1 MTVSVVFFISRSV
14 PFPSFAVV
22 HVCEGSRPG
31 WSWVAIGPLRECEDC
46 SRVCVLLF
54 ARGVHRSVLRPIVLF
69 AMRRVAELTPPG
81 PVRAMVKRLYWRDHM
96 TMLYPLP
103 PHLDV
108 ALGPLSVEGAKRQ
121 WEFRAA
127 KWKRQRIVFSLAYA
141 MLEGDP

>member
-1 MTVSVVFFISRSV
+1 
-14 PFPSFAVV
+14 
-22 HVCEGSRPG
+22 
-31 WSWVAIGPLRECEDC
+31 
-46 SRVCVLLF
+46 
-54 ARGVHRSVLRPIVLF
+54 
-69 AMRRVAELTPPG
+69 
-81 PVRAMVKRLYWRDHM
+81 MVKRLYWRDHM

-103 PHLDV
+103 PYLDV